1 LAAAPQ
7 PVVWSLALDEIHD
20 TGVVLRPRLP
30 YDGPSDFTGVETFAT
45 PAARGVAAPL
55 SEILEAVELDPLTVA
70 DDPSYL
76 ARIASQPNVPQP
88 VRDNLASLY

>member
-1 LAAAPQ
+1 MLDASQ

-30 YDGPSDFTGVETFAT
+30 LDGPEDFTGVETFVT
-45 PAARGVAAPL
+45 PAARGIAAPL
-55 SEILEAVELDPLTVA
+55 SEILQAVELDPLTVA
-70 DDPSYL
+70 DDPRYL
-76 ARIASQPNVPQP
+76 ASVASQPNVPQA